1 MNRSF
6 SIALGTLVALLTAMI
21 TSNISAADPPK
32 VLLAYFGTYTTGGKS
47 KGIYCYKLDLA
58 SGKLT
63 EVGVTEGIKNPS
75 FVAIHPSGK
84 FLYAVS
90 EVSEGGKPTG
100 AVTAFSLDRRSGKLT
115 ALNHQSSE
123 GAGPC
128 HVSVDKTGKCVLVAN
143 YAGGS
148 IASLPLNDD
157 GSLKKA
163 ASAIQHEGSSVD
175 PNRQKEPHAHS
186 INVAPDNRFAF
197 AADLGLDKVLIYKL
211 DPAKGTLTANDP
223 AFGKTPAGGGP
234 RHFAF
239 HTSGRYA
246 YVCNEMKSSVTAFK
260 YDADKGSLTEIQ
272 TITTL
277 PADKQDLK
285 GNSTAEIQVH
295 PSGKFVYC
303 SNRGHNSLAIFAVD
317 EKTGQLTAVGHQS
330 TLGSTPRNFGIDP
343 TGQLVIACNQQ
354 TDNVAVFRVDQVS
367 GKLTQVG
374 DLYNIPAPVCVKFIA
389 AE

>member
-1 MNRSF
+1 MNRRS
-6 SIALGTLVALLTAMI
+6 SLLVCMLAMLVAMPTTTRVAF
-21 TSNISAADPPK
+21 AEGPK
-32 VLLAYFGTYTTGGKS
+32 QLLAYFGTYTNGGKS

-58 SGKLT
+58 SGKLI

-75 FVAIHPSGK
+75 FLAIHPGGR

-90 EVSEGGKPTG
+90 EVSEGGKPSG
-100 AVTAFSLDRRSGKLT
+100 AVTAFALDRKSGKLT

-128 HVSVDKTGKCVLVAN
+128 FVSVDKTGKCVLVAN
-143 YAGGS
+143 YGGGS
-148 IASLPLNDD
+148 IASLPLADD
-157 GSLKKA
+157 GSLKPA

-175 PNRQKEPHAHS
+175 PSRQKEPHAHS
-186 INVAPDNRFAF
+186 INVSPDNRFAF
-197 AADLGLDKVLIYKL
+197 AADLGLDKILVYKL
-211 DPAKGTLTANDP
+211 DPAKGTIVPNNPPHA
-223 AFGKTPAGGGP
+223 ATPPGGGP

-239 HTSGRYA
+239 HPSGRFA
-246 YVCNEMKSSVTAFK
+246 YVCNEMKSSVTAFT
-260 YDADKGSLTEIQ
+260 YDAEKGTLAQIQ
-272 TITTL
+272 TISTL

-303 SNRGHNSLAIFAVD
+303 SNRGHNSLAIFTVD
-317 EKTGQLTAVGHQS
+317 EKTGQLTSAGHQS

-343 TGQLVIACNQQ
+343 TGQLIVACNQA
-354 TDNVAVFRVDQVS
+354 TDNVAVFRVDAAS

-374 DLYNIPAPVCVKFIA
+374 DLLSVPAPVCVKFLA
-389 AE
+389 VE